1 MEPSDQDLVK
11 AIGTGDHLAFECLV
25 RRYQSAVVSFV
36 YRHAGGDR
44 LMAEDLAQEVF
55 LRVYRASAG
64 FEPRG
69 SVKAWILTIA
79 YNLCLNERKRFAR
92 RRKLLED
99 LAERDAGRELIDRGD
114 PIEASERRRALMNA
128 LDSLPE
134 KQRAALLLKVRDDLS
149 YAEIGKVLS
158 VSASSVESL
167 LFRARRS
174 VRRALGGGVK
184 E

>member
-1 MEPSDQDLVK
+1 MEPSDQDLIK
-11 AIGTGDHLAFECLV
+11 AIGAGDHVAFECLV
-25 RRYQSAVVSFV
+25 RRYQGIVMSFV

-55 LRVYRASAG
+55 LRVYRASAD

-79 YNLCLNERKRFAR
+79 YNLWVNERKRFAR
-92 RRKLLED
+92 RRQLLHD
-99 LAERDAGRELIDRGD
+99 LAERDIGREVGEKGD
-114 PIEASERRRALMNA
+114 PLEASERERELMSA
-128 LDSLPE
+128 LDRLPE
-134 KQRAALLLKVRDDLS
+134 RQRAALLLKVRDSLS
-149 YAEIGKVLS
+149 YAEIGRVLS
-158 VSASSVESL
+158 VSVSSVESL

-174 VRRALGGGVK
+174 LRRTMGKSPK